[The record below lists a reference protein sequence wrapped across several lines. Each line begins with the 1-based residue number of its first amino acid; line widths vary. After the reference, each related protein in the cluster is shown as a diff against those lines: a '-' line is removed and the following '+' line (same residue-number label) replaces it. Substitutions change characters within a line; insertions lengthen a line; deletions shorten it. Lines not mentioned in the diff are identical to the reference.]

1 MAKPELKLS
10 REMVNTSICRL
21 APMSASI
28 RNRILVAADETPPM
42 NRIGRMPK
50 RTIARPPKPAPSRV
64 MIRPKILLTLAI
76 CSLLK
81 PWSM

>member
-1 MAKPELKLS
+1 
-10 REMVNTSICRL
+10 MVRISMFRS

-28 RNRILVAADETPPM
+28 RNNILVPADATPPM

-50 RTIARPPKPAPSRV
+50 RTISRPPMPAPTRV

-76 CSLLK
+76 WSLVK
-81 PWSM
+81 PMSM